1 MPGVNMRRK
10 CLAVTIVIILVLTL
24 FHSLDIPLREDQL
37 LFLEGEAHWLEGT
50 VTKIERRE
58 KDSYQM
64 EVQLLSWDGREFD
77 FMRKEKILLSYYKEI
92 ESPWEICNRR
102 ICFYGALEEPAGRRN
117 PGCFDYGLYLK
128 SRGIFKTAVA
138 DSFQVKEEKNHFYTR
153 FVRFLIKGKFQYTDH
168 LDEVGKGLIT
178 GVLFGDTDSMEESV
192 YETFRN
198 NGTAHI
204 LAVSGL
210 HVGILYGIYKTFAGK
225 RKNYIAIFL
234 LAVMVFS
241 YGTVSL
247 WSPSVLRASLMIGF
261 SVTARA
267 LDLRY
272 DMITALSAVALILIW
287 ENPYVIF
294 GAGFQMSFLAILSIG
309 FLKPMV
315 PKKVPDGMA
324 LVLAVNGGLTLYQMY
339 QFNYISFVSVFVN
352 IPVVF
357 LTGILVPVAFIS
369 FLLFLA
375 VGDSGIAGYL
385 TDRLAFLLMKIN
397 QWSSFEGYGAMD
409 VISPP
414 LWLVAGLYL
423 FVFFWASE
431 YRMVLSLRGERRKLK
446 VWIAGILFYAAVV
459 GAFND
464 SPVADADLVFVDV
477 GQGDCL
483 HVRSEGNHMLIDGGG
498 NMNYNIGKNTLKP
511 YLLKNGVRRI
521 DAALATH
528 LHTDHFLGL
537 EQLKEEYPVEKL
549 WTGMIKGDQLR
560 LSNQVLVKTLWPLSI
575 DGDTGQEENYQC
587 SVFMI
592 YFGPWK
598 VLITGDLDEEGEK
611 KLLKEYKG
619 TDMLKADILKI
630 GHHGSKSSTCD
641 AFLEEVD
648 PTFAVIQVG
657 EGNRYGHPDR
667 KVIEK
672 CEKKGI
678 MVLRND
684 KDGAIGFS
692 FTSDQ
697 IKVCRMIE

>member
-1 MPGVNMRRK
+1 MRRK

-153 FVRFLIKGKFQYTDH
+153 FVRFLIKGKFQYNAA
-168 LDEVGKGLIT
+168 LDCVGKGLIT

-375 VGDSGIAGYL
+375 VGDSGIACYL

>member
-1 MPGVNMRRK
+1 MRRK

-24 FHSLDIPLREDQL
+24 FHSLDIPLREDRL

-92 ESPWEICNRR
+92 ESPWEICNRS

-537 EQLKEEYPVEKL
+537 EQLKEEYPVENL